1 MPAEVPLIVFLT
13 VVIPLFIIGSVI
25 AIAIYFRSREKQMLI
40 NQGIPPEQ
48 LAELWKRNER
58 SNPYLMVKIG
68 IIIAFFGFA
77 LLIGNII
84 SEITGSGDGI
94 PVFFAFMFIGIGF
107 VVASLVG
114 KKMEDRDR
122 ERETMKNEANQ

>member
-1 MPAEVPLIVFLT
+1 MPAEVPLIIFLA
-13 VVIPLFIIGSVI
+13 VVIPLFIIGGVI
-25 AIAIYFRSREKQMLI
+25 AIALYFRSREKQMLI

-77 LLIGNII
+77 LLIGNLAADIL
-84 SEITGSGDGI
+84 GGGDGI

-114 KKMEDRDR
+114 KRLEDR
-122 ERETMKNEANQ
+122 EREILKNESVRKN